1 MENNKK
7 ITVFKN
13 FADTDSPVHI
23 EFEKV
28 IERIKNPN
36 DSLVSKIE
44 SLRNTKDKN
53 ESVKI
58 KKTLPCILF
67 SGEFTKRLDSAIE
80 KHSGLAVVDFD
91 HVDDVNVLK
100 DKLKLI
106 PYVASAF
113 VSPSGDGVK
122 VVVRIP
128 DVIEEHRNNY
138 DQVIDD
144 LKRRLDYLPDSCFD
158 KSSINESRI
167 CYASYDKDAYLNLS
181 ARVFEPKQKKQDVSF
196 TDYRKINIAVNMIRL
211 APEGMRH
218 ATVIKA
224 AKLIGGYIA
233 SGVVEESIAI
243 QILMNE
249 VEQKFAGEDTK
260 IEIRAIEDG
269 IAYGKSQP
277 LYETEELENDAVIE
291 ELKVQLRNP
300 SRKYEFLS
308 DLSEDSHDL
317 DRYRKDGFK
326 EGDYT
331 GHTELDKHFRFKEG
345 DFNVVLGHANVGKS
359 FFMWWLMVLSAV
371 RLDWRWIVYTTENK
385 VRQVKKK
392 LIEFYLQ
399 QKITDATETDYQSA
413 KKWLDQMFTF
423 IRIDKM
429 YSATE
434 LLNFAEILLKE
445 GNYKGFLIDPYNS
458 LSIDKQIWSDVKG
471 NRHEYDYTVA
481 SMFVKFCDKHNI
493 SIYLNAHAVTEALRK
508 KHTKGGRNE
517 EPHVYAGQ
525 PMPPEAADIEGG
537 GKFVNRVTG
546 FFIVIHRYI
555 YDHRDWMITKVEIKK
570 VKDTE
575 TGGMQTR
582 YERPIDFCM
591 MDDMTWF
598 SEVGRN
604 YNPIPYNNPNQ
615 QTEIDIFDVNPEDAF

>member
-1 MENNKK
+1 MNSDKK

-28 IERIKNPN
+28 IERIKSPN
-36 DSLVSKIE
+36 ESLVSKIE
-44 SLRNTKDKN
+44 NLRNTKEKN

-67 SGEFTKRLDSAIE
+67 SGVFSKRLDSALE

-91 HVDDVNVLK
+91 HVNDVAVLK

-122 VVVRIP
+122 VVVRMP
-128 DVIEEHRNNY
+128 DVIEKHRENY
-138 DQVIDD
+138 EQVIDD

-181 ARVFEPKQKKQDVSF
+181 ARVFEPKKQKDKSTF

-211 APEGMRH
+211 APEGVRH
-218 ATVIKA
+218 ATVVKA

-233 SGVVEESIAI
+233 SGVVEESIAV
-243 QILMNE
+243 QILINE

-269 IAYGKSQP
+269 IAYGKNQP

-300 SRKYEFLS
+300 ARKYEFLS
-308 DLSEDSHDL
+308 DTSEDNYDL
-317 DRYRKDGFK
+317 DRYRNEGFK
-326 EGDYT
+326 EGDYS
-331 GHTELDKHFRFKEG
+331 GHRELDKHFRFKEG
-345 DFNVVLGHANVGKS
+345 DFNVVLGHSNVGKS
-359 FFMWWLMVLSAV
+359 FFMWWLMVVSAV

-399 QKITDATETDYQSA
+399 KRIDEASETDYANA
-413 KKWLDQMFTF
+413 KKWMDNMFTF

-434 LLNFAEILLKE
+434 LLNFAEILIKE
-445 GNYKGFLIDPYNS
+445 GDYKGFLIDPYNS
-458 LSIDKQIWSDVKG
+458 LSIDKELWGEVKA

-481 SMFVKFCDKHNI
+481 SLFVRFCDKHNI

-508 KHTKGGRNE
+508 KHTKGSKNE
-517 EPHVYAGQ
+517 EPHRYGGQ
-525 PMPPEAADIEGG
+525 PMPPESADIEGG

-546 FFIVIHRYI
+546 FFMVIHRYI
-555 YDHRDWMITKVEIKK
+555 YDREDWMVTKVEIKK

-582 YERPIDFCM
+582 YDQPINFVMKDG
-591 MDDMTWF
+591 MTWF
-598 SEVGRN
+598 SEAN
-604 YNPIPYNNPNQ
+604 YTLNPIPYENPDK
-615 QTEIDIFDVNPEDAF
+615 QTEIDIFDINPEDAF